1 MVSDRICS
9 VDQKVLIVGD
19 LNSDL
24 LHPALLQSRKLQ
36 EFMSEFHV
44 NDLFSGP
51 THITESSSSHL
62 DVFLSNTS
70 YSFSNV
76 VGLPCS
82 FSDHQ
87 HHYW

>member
-1 MVSDRICS
+1 MVIGLVFFLILVSDRICS

-44 NDLFSGP
+44 NDL
-51 THITESSSSHL
+51 SH
-62 DVFLSNTS
+62 S
-70 YSFSNV
+70 
-76 VGLPCS
+76 
-82 FSDHQ
+82 
-87 HHYW
+87 HY